1 MPDYSKAK
9 LYAIRSHQTE
19 DIYIGSSCVRLSK
32 RLHRHRSSYKR
43 HKEGRSSKYTTSYEI
58 IKHPD
63 HYIELIR
70 AIPCSSK
77 EELHKLEGQEIR
89 KRNCVNKNIPGR
101 TRDEILARKKRYHH
115 ENKDTRN
122 CLCGESYDFSNSF
135 KKNRHYGTEQ
145 HKKYVKDFYTRLN
158 QQLIQQKKI

>member
-32 RLHRHRSSYKR
+32 RLHVHRSYYKR
-43 HKEGRSSKYTTSYEI
+43 YKEGRSSKYTTSYEI

-63 HYIELIR
+63 HYIELLR
-70 AIPCSSK
+70 AVPCTNK

-101 TRDEILARKKRYHH
+101 TREESLQYKRQQRPNY
-115 ENKDTRN
+115 EDVRE
-122 CLCGESYDFSNSF
+122 CLCNGSYDFSNSF
-135 KKNRHYGTEQ
+135 KKNRHYRTEQ
-145 HKKYVKDFYTRLN
+145 HKKYILDFYNRLN
-158 QQLIQQKKI
+158 EQLTQ